1 MTDIKDPQAQEG
13 VQDLWAAAM
22 QESDALSASR
32 NAQTDKPAGSGE
44 VFKPLISE
52 QGAAEV
58 SSRDIAMIMDIPVT
72 LTVELGRTRLSIKE
86 LLEMSQGQVINLQ
99 GLAGEP
105 MSIFI
110 NNHLVA
116 SGEVVVHENKYGIRI
131 TEIVTPS
138 ERIKKLSK

>member
-1 MTDIKDPQAQEG
+1 MTDIKDQNTSETEE
-13 VQDLWAAAM
+13 DLWGAAM
-22 QESDALSASR
+22 AESDALTAA
-32 NAQTDKPAGSGE
+32 NAQAEKPVGGE
-44 VFKPLISE
+44 VFKPLTPE
-52 QGAAEV
+52 QGGSEI
-58 SSRDIAMIMDIPVT
+58 STRDISMIMDIPVT
-72 LTVELGRTRLSIKE
+72 LTVELGRTRLTLKE